1 MLIQKIIL
9 EGSFLNIT
17 LIIGW
22 VIAFGL
28 ILFGIFNGGQ
38 LPWFIDIPSLAI
50 TVGGT
55 FGVLIAVS
63 PMSLLKSLP
72 KLFKYALFP
81 PKFKAEDY
89 ISQIVEFANTARSKG
104 LLALEDSANK
114 CEDPFLKQSLML
126 IVDANDS
133 AKVREMLEGSLAFME
148 ERHEA
153 AAGFFGKGA
162 SLAPA
167 FGMLGT
173 LVGLVI
179 MLQNLDGGDLGPA
192 MAVALITTFYGSLFA
207 NVIFTPLQASL
218 NNAHADEVLCMQ
230 IVIEGVMAIAEG
242 SNPRMIKEKL
252 EFMLPKSA
260 KAAEE
265 KK

>member
-1 MLIQKIIL
+1 M
-9 EGSFLNIT
+9 NIT
-17 LIIGW
+17 MIIGW
-22 VIAFGL
+22 VVSIGL
-28 ILFGIFNGGQ
+28 VLYGIFSGGQ
-38 LPWFIDIPSLAI
+38 IAWFIDIPSLMI

-55 FGVLIAVS
+55 FGVLIAIS
-63 PMSLLKSLP
+63 PLSLLKSVP
-72 KLFKYALFP
+72 ALFKYALFP

-133 AKVREMLEGSLAFME
+133 AKVREMLEGSLSFME

-153 AAGFFGKGA
+153 GQAFFGKGA

-192 MAVALITTFYGSLFA
+192 MATALITTFYGSFFA
-207 NVIFTPLQASL
+207 NIVFTPLERALQ
-218 NNAHADEVLCMQ
+218 NAHASEVLCMQ
-230 IVIEGVMAIAEG
+230 IIIEGVMAIAEG
-242 SNPRMIKEKL
+242 SNPRMIREKL

>member
-1 MLIQKIIL
+1 
-9 EGSFLNIT
+9 
-17 LIIGW
+17 
-22 VIAFGL
+22 
-28 ILFGIFNGGQ
+28 
-38 LPWFIDIPSLAI
+38 
-50 TVGGT
+50 
-55 FGVLIAVS
+55 
-63 PMSLLKSLP
+63 
-72 KLFKYALFP
+72 
-81 PKFKAEDY
+81 
-89 ISQIVEFANTARSKG
+89 
-104 LLALEDSANK
+104 
-114 CEDPFLKQSLML
+114 ML

-133 AKVREMLEGSLAFME
+133 AKVREMLEGSLSFME

-153 AAGFFGKGA
+153 CQGFFAKGA

-207 NVIFTPLQASL
+207 NVIFTPLEAAL
-218 NNAHADEVLCMQ
+218 KNAHSDEVLCMQ
-230 IVIEGVMAIAEG
+230 IIIEGVMAIAEG

-252 EFMLPKSA
+252 EFILPKSA
-260 KAAEE
+260 KKEEE

>member
-1 MLIQKIIL
+1 M
-9 EGSFLNIT
+9 
-17 LIIGW
+17 IIGW
-22 VIAFGL
+22 VVSIGL
-28 ILFGIFNGGQ
+28 VMYGIFSGGEIS
-38 LPWFIDIPSLAI
+38 WFIDIPSLMI

-55 FGVLIAVS
+55 FGVLIAIS
-63 PMSLLKSLP
+63 PISLLKSVP
-72 KLFKYALFP
+72 ALFKYALFP
-81 PKFKAEDY
+81 PKYKAETY
-89 ISQIVEFANTARSKG
+89 IDQIVDFANTARSKG

-133 AKVREMLEGSLAFME
+133 AKVREMLEGSLSFME

-153 AAGFFGKGA
+153 GQAFFGKGA

-173 LVGLVI
+173 LVGLVQ

-192 MAVALITTFYGSLFA
+192 MATALITTFYGSFFA
-207 NVIFTPLQASL
+207 NIVFTPLERALQ
-218 NNAHADEVLCMQ
+218 NAHGDEVLCMQ
-230 IVIEGVMAIAEG
+230 IIIEGVMAIAEG
-242 SNPRMIKEKL
+242 SNPRMIREKL

>member
-1 MLIQKIIL
+1 M
-9 EGSFLNIT
+9 
-17 LIIGW
+17 IIGW
-22 VIAFGL
+22 VVSIGL
-28 ILFGIFNGGQ
+28 VLYGIFSGGEIG
-38 LPWFIDIPSLAI
+38 WFIDIPSLMI

-55 FGVLIAVS
+55 FGVLIAIS
-63 PMSLLKSLP
+63 PMSLLKTVP
-72 KLFKYALFP
+72 KLFKYALLP
-81 PKFKAEDY
+81 PKYNAADY
-89 ISQIVEFANTARSKG
+89 INQIVEFANTARSKG

-114 CEDPFLKQSLML
+114 CEDPFMKQSLML

-133 AKVREMLEGSLAFME
+133 AKVREMLEGSVSFME

-153 AAGFFGKGA
+153 GAAFFGKGA

-173 LVGLVI
+173 LVGLVQ

-192 MAVALITTFYGSLFA
+192 MATALITTFYGSFFA
-207 NVIFTPLQASL
+207 NIVFTPLERALQ
-218 NNAHADEVLCMQ
+218 NAHSSEMLCMQ
-230 IVIEGVMAIAEG
+230 IIIEGVMAIAEG
-242 SNPRMIKEKL
+242 SNPRMIREKL

-260 KAAEE
+260 KPAED

>member
-1 MLIQKIIL
+1 M
-9 EGSFLNIT
+9 NIT
-17 LIIGW
+17 HIIGW
-22 VIAFGL
+22 VVSFGL
-28 ILFGIFNGGQ
+28 ILYGIFNGGQ
-38 LPWFIDIPSLAI
+38 LDWFIDIPSLAI

-55 FGVLIAVS
+55 FGVLIAIT
-63 PMSLLKSLP
+63 PLGTLKSLG
-72 KLFKYALFP
+72 KLFKYAIFP
-81 PKFKAEDY
+81 QKFNAEKY
-89 ISQIVEFANTARSKG
+89 IADIVEYAKTARSKG

-114 CEDPFLKQSLML
+114 CDDAFMKQSLML

-133 AKVREMLEGSLAFME
+133 AKVREMLESSLAFME
-148 ERHEA
+148 ERHESCR
-153 AAGFFGKGA
+153 GFFEKGA

-207 NVIFTPLQASL
+207 NVIFTPLATSL
-218 NNAHADEVLCMQ
+218 KNSHDDEALCMQ
-230 IVIEGVMAIAEG
+230 IVIEGVMAIASG
-242 SNPRMIKEKL
+242 SNPRTIQEKL

-260 KAAEE
+260 KKADAGGSE
-265 KK
+265 

>member
-1 MLIQKIIL
+1 M
-9 EGSFLNIT
+9 
-17 LIIGW
+17 IIGW
-22 VIAFGL
+22 VVSIGL
-28 ILFGIFNGGQ
+28 VMYGIFSGGQ
-38 LPWFIDIPSLAI
+38 IAWFIDIPSLMI

-55 FGVLIAVS
+55 FGVLIAIS
-63 PMSLLKSLP
+63 PISLLKSVP
-72 KLFKYALFP
+72 ALFKYALFP
-81 PKFKAEDY
+81 PKYKAETY
-89 ISQIVEFANTARSKG
+89 IDQIVDFANTARSKG

-133 AKVREMLEGSLAFME
+133 AKVREMLEGSLSFME

-153 AAGFFGKGA
+153 GQAFFGKGA

-192 MAVALITTFYGSLFA
+192 MATALITTFYGSFFA
-207 NVIFTPLQASL
+207 NIVFTPLERALQ
-218 NNAHADEVLCMQ
+218 NAHASEVLCMQ
-230 IVIEGVMAIAEG
+230 IIIEGVMAIAEG
-242 SNPRMIKEKL
+242 SNPRMIREKL

>member
-1 MLIQKIIL
+1 M
-9 EGSFLNIT
+9 NIT
-17 LIIGW
+17 LLIGW
-22 VIAFGL
+22 VVSFGL
-28 ILFGIFNGGQ
+28 ILYGIFSGGQ
-38 LPWFIDIPSLAI
+38 LGWFIDIPSLMI

-63 PMSLLKSLP
+63 PMSMLKNVGN
-72 KLFKYALFP
+72 LFKFALFP
-81 PKFKAEDY
+81 QKFNAEKY
-89 ISQIVEFANTARSKG
+89 ITDIVEFAKIARSKG

-114 CEDPFLKQSLML
+114 CDDPFMKQSLML

-133 AKVREMLEGSLAFME
+133 AKVREMLESSLAFMV

-153 AAGFFGKGA
+153 GRGFFEKGA

-179 MLQNLDGGDLGPA
+179 MLQNLEGGDLGPA

-207 NVIFTPLQASL
+207 NVIFTPLAASL
-218 NNAHADEVLCMQ
+218 KNAHDDETLCMQ
-230 IVIEGVMAIAEG
+230 IVIEGVMAIASG
-242 SNPRMIKEKL
+242 SNPRMIQEKL

-260 KAAEE
+260 KKPEGSAGE
-265 KK
+265 

>member
-1 MLIQKIIL
+1 M
-9 EGSFLNIT
+9 
-17 LIIGW
+17 IIGW
-22 VIAFGL
+22 VVSIGL
-28 ILFGIFNGGQ
+28 VLYGIISGGE
-38 LPWFIDIPSLAI
+38 LGWFIDIPSLMI

-55 FGVLIAVS
+55 FGVLIAIS
-63 PMSLLKSLP
+63 PISLLKSVGA
-72 KLFKYALFP
+72 LFKYALFP
-81 PKFKAEDY
+81 PKYNAADY
-89 ISQIVEFANTARSKG
+89 INQIVEFANTARSKG

-114 CEDPFLKQSLML
+114 CEDPFLKQALML

-133 AKVREMLEGSLAFME
+133 AKVREMLEGSVGFME

-153 AAGFFGKGA
+153 GQAFFGKGA

-173 LVGLVI
+173 LVGLVQ

-192 MAVALITTFYGSLFA
+192 MATALITTFYGSFFA
-207 NVIFTPLQASL
+207 NILFTPLERALQ
-218 NNAHADEVLCMQ
+218 NAHASEMLCMQ
-230 IVIEGVMAIAEG
+230 IIIEGVMSIAEG
-242 SNPRMIKEKL
+242 SNPRMIREKL

-260 KAAEE
+260 KAKEE

>member
-1 MLIQKIIL
+1 M
-9 EGSFLNIT
+9 
-17 LIIGW
+17 IIGW
-22 VIAFGL
+22 VVSIGL
-28 ILFGIFNGGQ
+28 VLYGIFSGGEIG
-38 LPWFIDIPSLAI
+38 WFIDIPSLMI

-55 FGVLIAVS
+55 FGVLIAIS
-63 PMSLLKSLP
+63 PMSLLKTVP
-72 KLFKYALFP
+72 KLFKYALLP
-81 PKFKAEDY
+81 PKYNAADY
-89 ISQIVEFANTARSKG
+89 INQIVEFANTARSKG

-114 CEDPFLKQSLML
+114 CEDPFMKQSLML

-133 AKVREMLEGSLAFME
+133 AKVREMLEGSVSFME

-153 AAGFFGKGA
+153 GAAFFGKGA

-173 LVGLVI
+173 LVGLVQ

-207 NVIFTPLQASL
+207 TVIFTPLAASL
-218 NNAHADEVLCMQ
+218 KNAHDDEALCMQ
-230 IVIEGVMAIAEG
+230 IIIEGVMAIAAG
-242 SNPRMIKEKL
+242 SNPRMIQEKL

-260 KAAEE
+260 KKGDAAASE
-265 KK
+265 

>member
-1 MLIQKIIL
+1 M
-9 EGSFLNIT
+9 NIT

-22 VIAFGL
+22 VVSFGL
-28 ILFGIFNGGQ
+28 ILYGIFSGGE
-38 LPWFIDIPSLAI
+38 LGWFIDVGSLLI

-55 FGVLIAVS
+55 FGVLIAIS
-63 PMSLLKSLP
+63 PLSQLKALP
-72 KLFKYALFP
+72 KLFKIALLP

-89 ISQIVEFANTARSKG
+89 IAQIVEFANTARSKG

-114 CEDPFLKQSLML
+114 CEDPFMKQSLML

-133 AKVREMLEGSLAFME
+133 AKVREMLEGSLEFME
-148 ERHEA
+148 QRHEA
-153 AAGFFGKGA
+153 GANFFSKGA

-173 LVGLVI
+173 LVGLVC

-207 NVIFTPLQASL
+207 NVIFTPLATALQNAS
-218 NNAHADEVLCMQ
+218 ADEVLCMQ
-230 IVIEGVMAIAEG
+230 IIIEGVMAIAEG

-252 EFMLPKSA
+252 DFMLPKSA
-260 KAAEE
+260 KKAEE
-265 KK
+265 AAK

>member
-1 MLIQKIIL
+1 M
-9 EGSFLNIT
+9 
-17 LIIGW
+17 IIGW
-22 VIAFGL
+22 VVSIGL
-28 ILFGIFNGGQ
+28 ILYGILSGGQ
-38 LPWFIDIPSLAI
+38 IAWFIDIPSLMI

-55 FGVLIAVS
+55 FGVLIAIS
-63 PMSLLKSLP
+63 PMSLLKSVP
-72 KLFKYALFP
+72 ALFKYALFP
-81 PKFKAEDY
+81 PKYNAQSY
-89 ISQIVEFANTARSKG
+89 IEQIVEFANTARSKG

-114 CEDPFLKQSLML
+114 CEDPFMKQSLML

-133 AKVREMLEGSLAFME
+133 AKVREMLEGSLSFME

-153 AAGFFGKGA
+153 GQNFFGKGA

-192 MAVALITTFYGSLFA
+192 MAVALITTFYGSFFA
-207 NVIFTPLQASL
+207 NVVFTPLETAL
-218 NNAHADEVLCMQ
+218 KNAHASEMLCKQ

-260 KAAEE
+260 KPAEE

>member
-1 MLIQKIIL
+1 M
-9 EGSFLNIT
+9 
-17 LIIGW
+17 IIGW
-22 VIAFGL
+22 VVSIGL
-28 ILFGIFNGGQ
+28 ILYGIFSGGQ
-38 LPWFIDIPSLAI
+38 IAWFIDIPSLMI

-55 FGVLIAVS
+55 FGVLIAIS
-63 PMSLLKSLP
+63 PLSLLKSVP
-72 KLFKYALFP
+72 ALFKYALFP

-133 AKVREMLEGSLAFME
+133 AKVREMLEGSLSFME

-153 AAGFFGKGA
+153 GQAFFGKGA

-192 MAVALITTFYGSLFA
+192 MATALITTFYGSFFA
-207 NVIFTPLQASL
+207 NIVFTPLERALQ
-218 NNAHADEVLCMQ
+218 NAHASEVLCMQ
-230 IVIEGVMAIAEG
+230 IIIEGVMAIAEG
-242 SNPRMIKEKL
+242 SNPRMIREKL

>member
-1 MLIQKIIL
+1 M
-9 EGSFLNIT
+9 NIT
-17 LIIGW
+17 MIIGW
-22 VIAFGL
+22 VVSIGL
-28 ILFGIFNGGQ
+28 VMYGIFSGGQ
-38 LPWFIDIPSLAI
+38 LAWFIDIPSLMI

-55 FGVLIAVS
+55 FGVLIAIS
-63 PMSLLKSLP
+63 PISLLKAVP
-72 KLFKYALFP
+72 KLFKYALLP

-89 ISQIVEFANTARSKG
+89 ITQIVEFANTARSKG

-133 AKVREMLEGSLAFME
+133 AKVREMLEGSLSFME

-153 AAGFFGKGA
+153 GQAFFGKGA

-192 MAVALITTFYGSLFA
+192 MATALITTFYGSFFA
-207 NVIFTPLQASL
+207 NIVFTPLERALQ
-218 NNAHADEVLCMQ
+218 NAHASEVLCMQ
-230 IVIEGVMAIAEG
+230 IIIEGVMSIAEG
-242 SNPRMIKEKL
+242 SNPRMIREKL
-252 EFMLPKSA
+252 EFMLPKSS

>member
-1 MLIQKIIL
+1 M
-9 EGSFLNIT
+9 
-17 LIIGW
+17 IIGW
-22 VIAFGL
+22 VLSIGL
-28 ILFGIFNGGQ
+28 VLYGILSGGQ
-38 LPWFIDIPSLAI
+38 LAWFIDIPSLMI
-50 TVGGT
+50 VVGGT
-55 FGVLIAVS
+55 FGVLIAIS
-63 PMSLLKSLP
+63 PMSLLKAVP
-72 KLFKYALFP
+72 ALFKYALFP

-89 ISQIVEFANTARSKG
+89 ISQIVDFANTARSKG

-114 CEDPFLKQSLML
+114 CEDPFMKQSLML

-133 AKVREMLEGSLAFME
+133 AKVREMLEGSLSFME

-153 AAGFFGKGA
+153 GAAFFGKGA

-192 MAVALITTFYGSLFA
+192 MATALITTFYGSFLA
-207 NVIFTPLQASL
+207 NILFTPLERAL
-218 NNAHADEVLCMQ
+218 VNAHADEVLCMQ
-230 IVIEGVMAIAEG
+230 IVIEGVMSIAEG

-260 KAAEE
+260 KAAGE

>member
-1 MLIQKIIL
+1 M
-9 EGSFLNIT
+9 NIT

-22 VIAFGL
+22 VVSFGL
-28 ILFGIFNGGQ
+28 ILYGIFNGGQ
-38 LPWFIDIPSLAI
+38 LGWFIDIPSLAI

-55 FGVLIAVS
+55 FGVLIALS
-63 PMSLLKSLP
+63 PLSLLKTVP
-72 KLFKYALFP
+72 KLFKIALFP
-81 PKFKAEDY
+81 PKYDAQKY
-89 ISQIVEFANTARSKG
+89 IAQIVEFANTARSKG

-114 CEDPFLKQSLML
+114 CDDPFMKQSLML

-133 AKVREMLEGSLAFME
+133 AKVREMLEGSLMFME
-148 ERHEA
+148 ERHESA
-153 AAGFFGKGA
+153 RGFFEKGA

-207 NVIFTPLQASL
+207 NVIFTPFATALK
-218 NNAHADEVLCMQ
+218 NAHDDEALCMQ
-230 IVIEGVMAIAEG
+230 IVIEGVMAIAAG

-252 EFMLPKSA
+252 DFMLPKSSKKEEA
-260 KAAEE
+260 K
-265 KK
+265 